1 MVNRC
6 SSQSISASRPRRCAS
21 LAAGSKMSVTST
33 KPSGNPMRRSCTPR
47 AGWTRS
53 YTRPSEYR
61 ARVRR
66 QKPRPTGPPCSRGR
80 RRGHGWA
87 RLTQPSLHIPP
98 VEAAMATTR
107 TYLPAAGHD
116 WFLPLYDPFVKLV
129 GGDRARR
136 ALLEQAEMRPGQRV
150 LDVGCGTGSL
160 AVMIKRLR
168 SDVDVVGLDPDPKA
182 LARARQKAEREG
194 ASIRLDRGFSDKL
207 PYPAASFDLVFSSL
221 MFHHLP
227 AEEKGGDA
235 ARDPA

>member
-116 WFLPLYDPFVKLV
+116 WFLPLYDPFVKLL

-136 ALLEQAEMRPGQRV
+136 TLLDHAAIRPNHRV
-150 LDVGCGTGSL
+150 LDIGCGTGTL
-160 AVMIKRLR
+160 VLLIKRLHP
-168 SDVDVVGLDPDPKA
+168 DADVVGLDPDPKA
-182 LARARQKAEREG
+182 LARSRRKAER
-194 ASIRLDRGFSDKL
+194 ATVRIQFDRGFADAL
-207 PYPAASFDLVFSSL
+207 PYPEASYDRVFSS
-221 MFHHLP
+221 F
-227 AEEKGGDA
+227 
-235 ARDPA
+235 